1 MANVSDNRQGW
12 VPSGMILPLVIAS
25 ALFLENIDGT
35 VLATSLPAIAVDLNV
50 DPIILKLTFTS
61 YLLSLAI
68 FIPVSGWVAD
78 RFGARKVFCVAIT
91 VFTVASL
98 CCAFTSSLAGFVAA
112 RFLQGIGGA
121 MMMPVGRL
129 VLVRSVP
136 KHQLVTALSYL
147 TLPALIGPVIG
158 PVIGGFITTFWQWR
172 WIFFVN
178 VPIGL
183 IGLVLAWIYVPDIKL
198 ERTSPLDLKGFF
210 LSGGGLAFLV
220 GGFTVLG
227 VEVLPLPA
235 ACGFIAFGAL
245 LIWAYIR
252 HARQIS
258 TPILDLSLMNYPT
271 FRTSMVGG
279 LWFRI
284 GSGSIPF
291 LLPLMLQVGFGLTA
305 FETGLLTFASAIGAL
320 LMKITAPRILKRFG
334 FRTILMVNSLLSAVF
349 FALIALFTAQTSH
362 VLIFIALFVG
372 GFFRSL
378 QFTCLNAIAFA
389 EVSQEELSGAS
400 SFASVVQQ
408 VSGSVGVALAALIL
422 ESLRA
427 IHGDNILSV
436 GDFHIA
442 FGLISLVIASSLL
455 FHWSLPQHAG
465 AEVSGHRKPDSPA

>member
-1 MANVSDNRQGW
+1 
-12 VPSGMILPLVIAS
+12 
-25 ALFLENIDGT
+25 
-35 VLATSLPAIAVDLNV
+35 
-50 DPIILKLTFTS
+50 
-61 YLLSLAI
+61 
-68 FIPVSGWVAD
+68 
-78 RFGARKVFCVAIT
+78 
-91 VFTVASL
+91 
-98 CCAFTSSLAGFVAA
+98 
-112 RFLQGIGGA
+112 
-121 MMMPVGRL
+121 
-129 VLVRSVP
+129 
-136 KHQLVTALSYL
+136 
-147 TLPALIGPVIG
+147 
-158 PVIGGFITTFWQWR
+158 
-172 WIFFVN
+172 
-178 VPIGL
+178 
-183 IGLVLAWIYVPDIKL
+183 
-198 ERTSPLDLKGFF
+198 
-210 LSGGGLAFLV
+210 
-220 GGFTVLG
+220 
-227 VEVLPLPA
+227 
-235 ACGFIAFGAL
+235 
-245 LIWAYIR
+245 
-252 HARQIS
+252 
-258 TPILDLSLMNYPT
+258 
-271 FRTSMVGG
+271 VGG

-334 FRTILMVNSLLSAVF
+334 FRTILMVNALLSAVF

-427 IHGDNILSV
+427 IHGDNSLSV

>member
-1 MANVSDNRQGW
+1 
-12 VPSGMILPLVIAS
+12 
-25 ALFLENIDGT
+25 
-35 VLATSLPAIAVDLNV
+35 
-50 DPIILKLTFTS
+50 
-61 YLLSLAI
+61 
-68 FIPVSGWVAD
+68 
-78 RFGARKVFCVAIT
+78 
-91 VFTVASL
+91 
-98 CCAFTSSLAGFVAA
+98 
-112 RFLQGIGGA
+112 

-227 VEVLPLPA
+227 VEVLSLPA
-235 ACGFIAFGAL
+235 ACSFIGIGGA

-252 HARQIS
+252 HARQITS
-258 TPILDLSLMNYPT
+258 PILDLRLLRHPT
-271 FRTSMVGG
+271 FRTSMMGG

-291 LLPLMLQVGFGLTA
+291 LLPLMLQVGFGLSA

-320 LMKITAPRILKRFG
+320 LMK
-334 FRTILMVNSLLSAVF
+334 
-349 FALIALFTAQTSH
+349 LFYYK
-362 VLIFIALFVG
+362 
-372 GFFRSL
+372 
-378 QFTCLNAIAFA
+378 
-389 EVSQEELSGAS
+389 
-400 SFASVVQQ
+400 SV
-408 VSGSVGVALAALIL
+408 
-422 ESLRA
+422 
-427 IHGDNILSV
+427 LSV
-436 GDFHIA
+436 
-442 FGLISLVIASSLL
+442 
-455 FHWSLPQHAG
+455 
-465 AEVSGHRKPDSPA
+465 